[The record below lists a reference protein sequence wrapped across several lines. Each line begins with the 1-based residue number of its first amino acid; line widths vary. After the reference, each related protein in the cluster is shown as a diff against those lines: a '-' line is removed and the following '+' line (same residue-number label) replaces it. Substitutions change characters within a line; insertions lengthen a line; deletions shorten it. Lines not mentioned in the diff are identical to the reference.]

1 MAFKR
6 SFAPAIANSVNVKA
20 LRNNQTEKKAVGTA
34 KSNKVAEGDLRFWIP
49 LAAPSFEISLQSC
62 LYHFLCGKRLFIQIE
77 K

>member
-1 MAFKR
+1 MAVKR
-6 SFAPAIANSVNVKA
+6 SFAPAIANSENVKG
-20 LRNNQTEKKAVGTA
+20 LRNSLTGNLHDGTA

-62 LYHFLCGKRLFIQIE
+62 LYHFLCGKRLFIQMQ

>member
-20 LRNNQTEKKAVGTA
+20 LRNNQTEKKGDGTA